1 MKELRLST
9 GRRIVVKYDESC
21 AVDNPRNFYDP
32 VSKLIGLKSSKYSLF
47 DETFDSIESLYEER
61 DEALKRGDFVFNLYI
76 YDHSM
81 ISLSIEPFFNDIW
94 DSDLIGFCIVA
105 KAEGIY
111 NETRA
116 KELAEYE
123 LKVFTQWI
131 NGEVF
136 EVLVEHPDG
145 FDTHLDDL
153 IGGCFIED
161 EKDLKDILDGL
172 DLSEG
177 ELMEALDTLD
187 KLML

>member
-21 AVDNPRNFYDP
+21 DVDNPRNYDP

-81 ISLSIEPFFNDIW
+81 ISLSIEPFNDIW
-94 DSDLIGFCIVA
+94 DSGLIGFCIVA

-116 KELAEYE
+116 KELAEYG

-136 EVLVEHPDG
+136 EVLVAHPDG
-145 FDTHLDDL
+145 FDTVIDDS
-153 IGGCFIED
+153 IGGCFIDNED
-161 EKDLKDILDGL
+161 DLRDVLEGL
-172 DLSEG
+172 DLTEG
-177 ELMEALDTLD
+177 ERRETLDNID
-187 KLML
+187 KLMS

>member
-9 GRRIVVKYDESC
+9 GRRIVVKYDEGSW
-21 AVDNPRNFYDP
+21 VSNPRDFDP
-32 VSKLIGLKSSKYSLF
+32 VTKIIGLKSSKYSLF

-81 ISLSIEPFFNDIW
+81 ISLSIEPFNDIW
-94 DSDLIGFCIVA
+94 DSGLIGFCIVA

-116 KELAEYE
+116 KELTESE
-123 LKVFTQWI
+123 LKIFSQWI

-136 EVLVEHPDG
+136 EMLVEHPDG
-145 FDTHLDDL
+145 FDIHIDDN
-153 IGGCFIED
+153 IGGLFIEN
-161 EKDLKDILDGL
+161 ENDLKDTLEML
-172 DLSEG
+172 DLG
-177 ELMEALDTLD
+177 EVELKEALDNID
-187 KLML
+187 ELMP